1 MHLMHHASFCASAC
15 KVVRLVYLVF
25 DDGKIDLVVVSE
37 SRLTFIQLS
46 PIGTDAR
53 VSTGRE
59 DFHRYGSSVGTRVS
73 RFRTERTALSFVS
86 CHPHQLAR
94 NLVVKRSR
102 VT

>member
-59 DFHRYGSSVGTRVS
+59 DFHRYG
-73 RFRTERTALSFVS
+73 ER
-86 CHPHQLAR
+86 AR
-94 NLVVKRSR
+94 DGESLDITQSQRL
-102 VT
+102 

>member
-59 DFHRYGSSVGTRVS
+59 DFHREDFHRYG
-73 RFRTERTALSFVS
+73 ER
-86 CHPHQLAR
+86 AR
-94 NLVVKRSR
+94 DGESLDITQSQRL
-102 VT
+102 